1 MKKPDINFYIVMYSL
16 ALFSLIAIAAG
27 YGIVSIPL
35 IILMNVLAYRMVNK
49 KYKNNPHELVE
60 NNRNDMTILYLCK
73 FAACFWISAI
83 ISIVLVSFRFFE
95 TIGTGMIFII
105 LIIFNLTPSVKKGV
119 RTLQEREI
127 HKIANK
133 K

>member
-1 MKKPDINFYIVMYSL
+1 MKKPDVNFYIVMYSL
-16 ALFSLIAIAAG
+16 ALFSLIAIPAG
-27 YGIVSIPL
+27 YGIATIPL
-35 IILMNVLAYRMVNK
+35 TILMNVLAYRMVNK

-83 ISIVLVSFRFFE
+83 ISIVLVSFGFFE

>member
-27 YGIVSIPL
+27 YGIASIPL
-35 IILMNVLAYRMVNK
+35 TILMNVLAYRMVNK